1 MRPLVLV
8 RGFGGPSV
16 TDEQAS
22 TYQGFNDGSV
32 YPGRRGD
39 NYIYEGFVL
48 RAMKSERYPYR
59 DATNVVGYYAEDVPA
74 PPDPMGFADDI
85 VKGSVVLDPP
95 VAKRILERGVNG
107 TMWIYRYYDLKPR
120 AIVRY
125 GQGLARL
132 IDIIRQGAERRGE
145 AFAGVDIVAHS
156 MGGLIVRTALRHM
169 KDNGIDTLAHVHRVV
184 TLGAPHRGIAF
195 QRLPRWLVD
204 AIPGVRDAGD
214 EVAAFDPNGTEFLDI
229 ERCFDPRRVLT
240 VVGTDHRG
248 YGVRVSSTANRI
260 ATLFDEGTLAHN
272 HSDGLV
278 KQSSAQLPGSPRT
291 FVHKCHGGYDSLVT
305 SREAYEIAMRFLHGT
320 HRVRL
325 WLDAAEVSR
334 GGDFFSRSEFY
345 LGVSIKPRYVDFEL
359 FHQSPPAENCYGPF
373 HDPRLTD
380 DLPDLKSALR
390 EPLADADDAMGGWA
404 GPHRLVWEGWLDAR
418 NAPAGRGDVVFRMD
432 VYVGERDSFGIGF
445 SDNVVFRKQYYIQ
458 ALLQDGPPDLF
469 VHTGEQHLGAKD
481 PADRRELEALAGTQA
496 TADVQ
501 RAQPA
506 TRPDEWTFH
515 TAGTGFTATWRIA
528 LEREPADRG

>member
-95 VAKRILERGVNG
+95 VAKRILDRGVNG

-184 TLGAPHRGIAF
+184 TLA
-195 QRLPRWLVD
+195 
-204 AIPGVRDAGD
+204 
-214 EVAAFDPNGTEFLDI
+214 
-229 ERCFDPRRVLT
+229 
-240 VVGTDHRG
+240 
-248 YGVRVSSTANRI
+248 
-260 ATLFDEGTLAHN
+260 
-272 HSDGLV
+272 
-278 KQSSAQLPGSPRT
+278 QSQKLI
-291 FVHKCHGGYDSLVT
+291 H
-305 SREAYEIAMRFLHGT
+305 
-320 HRVRL
+320 
-325 WLDAAEVSR
+325 
-334 GGDFFSRSEFY
+334 
-345 LGVSIKPRYVDFEL
+345 
-359 FHQSPPAENCYGPF
+359 
-373 HDPRLTD
+373 
-380 DLPDLKSALR
+380 
-390 EPLADADDAMGGWA
+390 
-404 GPHRLVWEGWLDAR
+404 
-418 NAPAGRGDVVFRMD
+418 
-432 VYVGERDSFGIGF
+432 
-445 SDNVVFRKQYYIQ
+445 
-458 ALLQDGPPDLF
+458 
-469 VHTGEQHLGAKD
+469 
-481 PADRRELEALAGTQA
+481 
-496 TADVQ
+496 
-501 RAQPA
+501 AQPRSRA
-506 TRPDEWTFH
+506 VR
-515 TAGTGFTATWRIA
+515 
-528 LEREPADRG
+528 